1 MESKRIHKD
10 IKMTWPIL
18 TNGEAISLAGRDL
31 KLIIIDPKG
40 GETEL
45 PFTFE
50 GNILTTTF
58 YGKDHKYCG
67 THGLTLW
74 ENYGKIGM
82 TAVDK
87 TKAVRLVANTEL
99 ETSDE

>member
-10 IKMTWPIL
+10 IRMTWPIL

-45 PFTFE
+45 P
-50 GNILTTTF
+50 
-58 YGKDHKYCG
+58 
-67 THGLTLW
+67 
-74 ENYGKIGM
+74 
-82 TAVDK
+82 
-87 TKAVRLVANTEL
+87 AN
-99 ETSDE
+99 